1 LNKISLVVGKSSA
14 PVDWSSMEFGCAS
27 TWSQRVLSLTPIA
40 QLSNPALIVWNDV
53 NNFELQILI

>member
-1 LNKISLVVGKSSA
+1 
-14 PVDWSSMEFGCAS
+14 MEFGCAS